1 MNLHEASLNQPPGE
15 TPGVSTISGSGSGEK
30 QQQVDPK
37 LQEQVD
43 IFIANG
49 MAIIHNP
56 KVSDSMLS
64 KILKSKNRIEAIA
77 EAVVTIINRLFDS
90 AKESGQ
96 SLSNET
102 LVHGSN
108 FLLGELINLAE
119 TAGMQKLSDE
129 QRTEALQRGVG
140 MFLSDAVQQ
149 GRLTKEQ
156 LVGMSEQAK
165 QTPEGQKI
173 LQQGSG
179 NQKGGM

>member
-1 MNLHEASLNQPPGE
+1 MNQSPDKKQGLLTDNG
-15 TPGVSTISGSGSGEK
+15 TGFGEK
-30 QQQVDPK
+30 QQRVAPEM
-37 LQEQVD
+37 QEQAD

-56 KVSDSMLS
+56 KVSDGLLS
-64 KILKSKNRIEAIA
+64 KILKSQNRIEAIA
-77 EAVVTIINRLFDS
+77 EAIVTIINRLFDS
-90 AKESGQ
+90 AKESRQ

-140 MFLSDAVQQ
+140 MFLSDAVKQ

-173 LQQGSG
+173 LQQGPS
-179 NQKGGM
+179 NQKEGV

>member
-15 TPGVSTISGSGSGEK
+15 TPGVSTISGSVSGGK
-30 QQQVDPK
+30 QQQVNPK

-49 MAIIHNP
+49 MEIIHNN
-56 KVSDSMLS
+56 KVSDGMLS

-140 MFLSDAVQQ
+140 MFLSDAVLQ
-149 GRLTKEQ
+149 GRMTKEQ
-156 LVGMSEQAK
+156 LIEMSEQAK
-165 QTPEGQKI
+165 QTPEGQQI
-173 LQQGSG
+173 LQQGAG
-179 NQKGGM
+179 NQRGGM